1 MILHGTISNFI
12 NPQSTKPIENFQCLL
27 FDKDQQEKLTSGS
40 LELNLFRSSMIDV
53 NLFTSSNVIGAQN
66 VDLTIT
72 ITPETALTAQG
83 HVILTIPEYYV
94 DATNDFMFNK

>member
-1 MILHGTISNFI
+1 
-12 NPQSTKPIENFQCLL
+12 
-27 FDKDQQEKLTSGS
+27 
-40 LELNLFRSSMIDV
+40 MIDV

-94 DATNDFMFNK
+94 DATNDFMFNG